1 MCDKVPEYGSIDVE
15 DMYDDFMYMQE
26 PSGTGKETMVG
37 KTTDISAVVALLQ
50 AIFAILLVIGKTL
63 HEQLLII
70 PRKSNLSQ
78 PSLLSHFQP
87 EASLSSSSSC
97 SCKTQ
102 PMVCCVVTTACIG
115 KVSSMVSVTST
126 CVTGLRQMWDR
137 LTVTADIA
145 TTLYQ
150 VGCEIFDVL
159 VPETEF
165 ERVNKK

>member
-97 SCKTQ
+97 PCKTQ

-137 LTVTADIA
+137 LTADIA